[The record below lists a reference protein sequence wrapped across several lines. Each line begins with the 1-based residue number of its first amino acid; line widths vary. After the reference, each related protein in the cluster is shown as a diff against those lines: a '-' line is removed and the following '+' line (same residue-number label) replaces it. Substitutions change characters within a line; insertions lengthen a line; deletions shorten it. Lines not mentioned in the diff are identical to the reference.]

1 VSIASGNGWIPVPVT
16 AVPLSNLAGK
26 PRAIYSDLNERHPNN
41 LATSCAEI
49 KSTLTMPLGIGPV
62 PLPRFVNSLECHSW
76 IDPNEFGLKTET
88 SLSPAMVDV
97 PAVIED
103 RIVQI
108 EKNSLW

>member
-1 VSIASGNGWIPVPVT
+1 
-16 AVPLSNLAGK
+16 
-26 PRAIYSDLNERHPNN
+26 
-41 LATSCAEI
+41 
-49 KSTLTMPLGIGPV
+49 MPLGIGPV

-108 EKNSLW
+108 EKNSLWWLTVHNIFIGVGAQANLATIPEVSRVLLRKS